1 MAKNTTTP
9 AKELRERGEAELKSL
24 LATKQEELQKV
35 GFKHALGQLRQ
46 THQIKVLRR
55 EIARL
60 ATLISERKAAPARAQ
75 G

>member
-1 MAKNTTTP
+1 MAKINQTP

-24 LATKQEELQKV
+24 MATKQDELQKV
-35 GFKHALGQLRQ
+35 CFKHALGQLRQ
-46 THQIKVLRR
+46 THQVKSLKR

-60 ATLISERKAAPARAQ
+60 ATLLAEKAPQARAE